1 MSIRNLII
9 TALRAIAKNK
19 MRSSLTS
26 VGIIIGVSS
35 VIVMVGMGNSARIAV
50 REKITTFGTNAMSV
64 FRPSRPFDAKD
75 VENLKRIFYVKYIS
89 PLVYESYIPVVYQS
103 RNMLSRIYGVN
114 NDYFQIKEMNLQSGR
129 YFTDDE
135 LLSLARV
142 VIIGTTVW
150 TEVFGNE
157 DPIGKTIRIKNIPF
171 QVIGLLTEQGSAF
184 SGRDFD
190 NVLVMPYTT
199 ASTRINNRK
208 DFDELYIASHNDSM
222 VEETAE
228 VVRQYFRRKHNL
240 PPGAPDDFRIKTSK
254 EQLKVA
260 ENISKTLTI
269 LLAGIALISLFV
281 GGVGIMN
288 IMLVSVSERTREIGI
303 RMAIGAKRKDILL
316 QFLIESVTLSSVGGI
331 VGIVLG
337 VVVYYTIIYFLEWP
351 FILSIFSI
359 IVSFLFAFSV
369 GIFFGYYPAKKA
381 ADLKPIDALRYE

>member
-9 TALRAIAKNK
+9 TAIRAIAKNK

-26 VGIIIGVSS
+26 IGIIIGVSS

-50 REKITTFGTNAMSV
+50 RDKVTTFGTNAMSV
-64 FRPSRPFDAKD
+64 FRPSRPFDGRD
-75 VENLKRIFYVKYIS
+75 VENLRRIFQVKYIS
-89 PLVYESYIPVVYQS
+89 PLVYESYIPVVFQN

-114 NDYFQIKEMNLQSGR
+114 KDYFLIKEMALQSGR
-129 YFTDDE
+129 YFTE
-135 LLSLARV
+135 EEIASLARV

-150 TEVFGNE
+150 NEVFGNA
-157 DPIGKTIRIKNIPF
+157 DPIGKTVRIKNIPF
-171 QVIGLLTEQGSAF
+171 QVIGLLAEQGSAF

-190 NVLVMPYTT
+190 NILVMPYTT

-208 DFDELYIASHNDSM
+208 DFEELYIAAHNENM

-228 VVRQYFRRKHNL
+228 VVRQYFRKKHNL
-240 PPGAPDDFRIKTSK
+240 PPGVPDNFRIKTSK

-331 VGIVLG
+331 VGIILG
-337 VVVYYTIIYFLEWP
+337 ILIYYAIIYFLEWP
-351 FILSIFSI
+351 FILSVFSI
-359 IVSFLFAFSV
+359 FISFLFAFAV

>member
-1 MSIRNLII
+1 MNVRNLFI
-9 TALRAIAKNK
+9 TAVRAIAKNK

-26 VGIIIGVSS
+26 IGIIIGVSS
-35 VIVMVGMGNSARIAV
+35 VIVMVGMGNSARVAV
-50 REKITTFGTNAMSV
+50 RDKITTFGTNAMSV
-64 FRPSRPFDAKD
+64 FRPSRAFDGRD
-75 VENLKRIFYVKYIS
+75 IENLRRIFHVKYIS
-89 PLVYESYIPVVYQS
+89 PIIYDSYIPVVFQN

-114 NDYFQIKEMNLQSGR
+114 NDYFRIKDMALQSGR
-129 YFTDDE
+129 YFSE
-135 LLSLARV
+135 EEVASLARV

-150 TEVFGNE
+150 NEIFGNA
-157 DPIGKTIRIKNIPF
+157 DPIGKTLLIKSVPF
-171 QVIGLLTEQGSAF
+171 QVIGLLEEQGSAF

-199 ASTRINNRK
+199 TAVRLQNRK
-208 DFDELYIASHNDSM
+208 NFDELYIAAHNESM

-240 PPGAPDDFRIKTSK
+240 PPGAPDDFRIKTSI

-303 RMAIGAKRKDILL
+303 RMAIGAKRNDILL

-331 VGIVLG
+331 VGIALG
-337 VVVYYTIIYFLEWP
+337 ISIYYAIIYFLQWP
-351 FILSIFSI
+351 FIMSFLSI
-359 IVSFLFAFSV
+359 IVSFLFAFAV
-369 GIFFGYYPAKKA
+369 GIFFGYYPARKA